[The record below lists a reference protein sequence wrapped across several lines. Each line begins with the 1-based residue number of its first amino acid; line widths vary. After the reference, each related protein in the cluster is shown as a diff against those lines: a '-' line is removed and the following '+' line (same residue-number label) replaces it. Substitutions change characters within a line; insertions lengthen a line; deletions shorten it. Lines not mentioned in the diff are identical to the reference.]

1 MRVYS
6 FMYQKRCAGPVFTK
20 LFQVQDQD
28 RAQDSKWIIAGLFHI
43 IGSRKHDF
51 CIDLHGKCCFRPK
64 MHKIEVYV
72 GENNYK
78 KVHPVI

>member
-1 MRVYS
+1 
-6 FMYQKRCAGPVFTK
+6 
-20 LFQVQDQD
+20 
-28 RAQDSKWIIAGLFHI
+28 
-43 IGSRKHDF
+43 
-51 CIDLHGKCCFRPK
+51 